1 MKNILTFIC
10 IVFAFSLDLYAQQ
23 GGSNYSMFGI
33 GDIRQSIGAGYDG
46 LAGTQQ
52 AVQSYHAV
60 NLANPAMWSAAKLT
74 RLQIGF
80 RFTQTAIN
88 QLSLSSA
95 QNFGKL
101 DGMAA
106 TFQVDTSLGLTIS
119 GGIHP
124 YSIVQYSVSV
134 PVIPSIPGL
143 SDLSGN
149 TLSYGQGG
157 LSAAFFGASYKPIP
171 SLSIGIAGL
180 GLFGTINKV
189 VQTEL
194 YSQPFISVNQ
204 KTDRFSGS
212 GVKFGLAWQP
222 QDNLTIGFSSALY
235 SVLDYTSDFRQSTL
249 NSGGIAYDSIF
260 NGKGT
265 IDLPSYYGIGISYQ
279 VQRWMFAIDASL
291 QDFST
296 MTYSQGKSTFRS
308 TKKLSVGIARLPS
321 YQLGLPFDE
330 RIQLNIGAGYQELYY
345 SYGGQNIDEYFGSI
359 GMNIPIA
366 GSAMIDLAL
375 QAGIR
380 GKSAVVEEQFLR
392 FGFSISAGEQWFKPF
407 PRE

>member
-1 MKNILTFIC
+1 MKNLLTFIC
-10 IVFAFSLDLYAQQ
+10 IAFAFYIDLFAQQ

-33 GDIRQSIGAGYDG
+33 GDLRQSIGAGYDG

-134 PVIPSIPGL
+134 PVIPSILGL
-143 SDLSGN
+143 SELSGN

-157 LSAAFFGASYKPIP
+157 LSAAYFGASFKPI
-171 SLSIGIAGL
+171 SSVSIGIAGL

-189 VQTEL
+189 FTTI
-194 YSQPFISVNQ
+194 YIS
-204 KTDRFSGS
+204 
-212 GVKFGLAWQP
+212 
-222 QDNLTIGFSSALY
+222 
-235 SVLDYTSDFRQSTL
+235 
-249 NSGGIAYDSIF
+249 
-260 NGKGT
+260 
-265 IDLPSYYGIGISYQ
+265 
-279 VQRWMFAIDASL
+279 
-291 QDFST
+291 
-296 MTYSQGKSTFRS
+296 KSKNR
-308 TKKLSVGIARLPS
+308 
-321 YQLGLPFDE
+321 
-330 RIQLNIGAGYQELYY
+330 
-345 SYGGQNIDEYFGSI
+345 
-359 GMNIPIA
+359 
-366 GSAMIDLAL
+366 
-375 QAGIR
+375 
-380 GKSAVVEEQFLR
+380 
-392 FGFSISAGEQWFKPF
+392 
-407 PRE
+407 